1 MNLLKNK
8 NYLTFFLIFAFNF
21 LLTENSIKAIG
32 EPGNPP
38 NDCNVPNSDCATSPT
53 KFSTKVYRIAL
64 CMSSPME
71 DPELQPNWDNSGCV
85 DVYNNPNGEST
96 GDIFDEN
103 GTSLSNRYIKDPPK
117 NGYYFVAAIVDKEYK
132 IGSHHMVYYES
143 SSIPINNVRYV
154 STSSGNVSTGS
165 ADQVSMFETATDSF
179 YYGFDCGVAGYNQA
193 NYKPNQSGYWGND
206 VDLILLDDNYKLT
219 NTKAI
224 DSLGKGKAAS
234 GQPICAN
241 VKYILSITN
250 KFTLINEESK
260 GIHIRIKVPKGSIY
274 VDHEITSG
282 ETPNGVV
289 ENFHTG
295 NAFAITFDV
304 ESF

>member
-1 MNLLKNK
+1 
-8 NYLTFFLIFAFNF
+8 
-21 LLTENSIKAIG
+21 
-32 EPGNPP
+32 
-38 NDCNVPNSDCATSPT
+38 
-53 KFSTKVYRIAL
+53 
-64 CMSSPME
+64 
-71 DPELQPNWDNSGCV
+71 
-85 DVYNNPNGEST
+85 
-96 GDIFDEN
+96 
-103 GTSLSNRYIKDPPK
+103 
-117 NGYYFVAAIVDKEYK
+117 
-132 IGSHHMVYYES
+132 
-143 SSIPINNVRYV
+143 
-154 STSSGNVSTGS
+154 
-165 ADQVSMFETATDSF
+165 MFETATDSF

-224 DSLGKGKAAS
+224 DSLGKGKSAS

-260 GIHIRIKVPKGSIY
+260 GIHIRIKVPKGSIN

-304 ESF
+304 ESI